1 MTKKKTIKFGNG
13 QMNLQPMNGIQHF
26 MMMFYLLK
34 AKLNVKLYVAK
45 DMALIMHGYQQ
56 LMEITGKQLL
66 IIAIVSEVLKPFSKI
81 KQFYA
86 ENIVNATEK

>member
-1 MTKKKTIKFGNG
+1 MTKKKAIKSGNS

-45 DMALIMHGYQQ
+45 DMALMMHGYQQ
-56 LMEITGKQLL
+56 LTEITGKQLL
-66 IIAIVSEVLKPFSKI
+66 IIVIVSEVLKPFSKI
-81 KQFYA
+81 KWLLRKKYC
-86 ENIVNATEK
+86 